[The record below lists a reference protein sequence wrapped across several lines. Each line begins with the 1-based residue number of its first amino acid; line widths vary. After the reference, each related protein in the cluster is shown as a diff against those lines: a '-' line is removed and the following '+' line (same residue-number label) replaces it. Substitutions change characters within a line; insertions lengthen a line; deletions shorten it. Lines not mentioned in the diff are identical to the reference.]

1 MKPWGERIRC
11 LELVAVMTDDK
22 QQLSTKERLI
32 EAAISIIEAD
42 GEVGI
47 RVDRVAQLAG
57 FTKPVLYHHFADRE
71 AIVAA
76 AQAERFRRS
85 LAAGPSR
92 VAEIMDSISTPQG
105 FFDAMRGW
113 MQSFGGPDGE
123 ARRRFRIEVLGSA
136 VSRPELLRSVVEAN
150 RAYLSEF
157 AMLIRLAQAHGW
169 IRNDVNAKD
178 FAQWWVGL
186 VLSRHL
192 VEIDK
197 EEFSTENWD
206 AISDSVMR
214 SMIIG
219 L

>member
-1 MKPWGERIRC
+1 M
-11 LELVAVMTDDK
+11 ADDN
-22 QQLSTKERLI
+22 QQLSTKDRLI
-32 EAAISIIEAD
+32 QAAISIIEAE

-47 RVDRVAQLAG
+47 RVDRVAELAG

-71 AIVAA
+71 AIIAA

-85 LAAGPSR
+85 LASGPSR
-92 VAEIMDSISTPQG
+92 VAEVMDNISTPQA
-105 FFDAMRGW
+105 FFEVMRGW
-113 MQSFGGPDGE
+113 MQSFASKDGE
-123 ARRRFRIEVLGSA
+123 ERRKFRIEVLGSA
-136 VSRPELLRSVVEAN
+136 VSRPELLRSVIEAN

-197 EEFSTENWD
+197 EEFSTESWD
-206 AISDSVMR
+206 AITESVMR
-214 SMIIG
+214 SVIIG